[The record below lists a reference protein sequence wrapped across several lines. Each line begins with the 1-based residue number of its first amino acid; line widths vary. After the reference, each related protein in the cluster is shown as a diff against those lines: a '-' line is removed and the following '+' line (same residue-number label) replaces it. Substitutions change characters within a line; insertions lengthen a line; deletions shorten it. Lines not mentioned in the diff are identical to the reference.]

1 MFSVPVMPQG
11 MGLSAPQYVCSKLHM
26 TKCGWYRPLC
36 GWKLDVPGVMG
47 VVAVP
52 QAVYVLALN
61 ALRLGCHPEYLWL
74 LKEGQLSAQ
83 VPMERNV
90 DGD

>member
-1 MFSVPVMPQG
+1 MYPNVSS
-11 MGLSAPQYVCSKLHM
+11 LSCACDQVC
-26 TKCGWYRPLC
+26 
-36 GWKLDVPGVMG
+36 GVQWEAG
-47 VVAVP
+47 HIWVGVP
-52 QAVYVLALN
+52 QAVYVLAMN

-83 VPMERNV
+83 VPMEWNV

>member
-1 MFSVPVMPQG
+1 MVCTSLCDFKTG
-11 MGLSAPQYVCSKLHM
+11 NTWGEGL
-26 TKCGWYRPLC
+26 
-36 GWKLDVPGVMG
+36 
-47 VVAVP
+47 
-52 QAVYVLALN
+52 QAVYVLTTN
-61 ALRLGCHPEYLWL
+61 ALRSGCHPEYLWL

>member
-1 MFSVPVMPQG
+1 MSQ
-11 MGLSAPQYVCSKLHM
+11 QVCSKLPV
-26 TKCGWYRPLC
+26 TKGGWCVPLC
-36 GWKLDVPGVMG
+36 VIGGWTYLAGG
-47 VVAVP
+47 LLR
-52 QAVYVLALN
+52 AVYVLTVN